1 MCVHVSGG
9 TSSPSCCNYALKQT
23 AYDNKSRYQTEV
35 MDAPDR
41 DFYVHNL
48 LKSVKDVK
56 TTIRLLHDV
65 ISMCADRG
73 FQLTEVVSNRTEVL
87 DSIPEED
94 RRIGVKDLCLN
105 SGTSFPTEKALGVSW
120 DIGSDTLSFKLN
132 LDGEPTTRRQMLL
145 MISKIYDPLGL
156 ATPFLLKEKRILQE
170 LYKSNFNWDDAVSD
184 DYIVEWEKWTKELQ
198 LLENLKMERC
208 FNYQSLAK

>member
-1 MCVHVSGG
+1 
-9 TSSPSCCNYALKQT
+9 
-23 AYDNKSRYQTEV
+23 
-35 MDAPDR
+35 
-41 DFYVHNL
+41 
-48 LKSVKDVK
+48 
-56 TTIRLLHDV
+56 
-65 ISMCADRG
+65 MCADRG
-73 FQLTEVVSNRTEVL
+73 FQLTKVVSNRTEVL

-94 RRIGVKDLCLN
+94 RRIGVKDLCLSN
-105 SGTSFPTEKALGVSW
+105 GTSFPREKALGVSW

-132 LDGEPTTRRQMLL
+132 LDDEPTTRRQVLL

-156 ATPFLLKEKRILQE
+156 AAPFLLKEKRILQE
-170 LYKSNFNWDDAVSD
+170 LCKSDFNWDDAVSD